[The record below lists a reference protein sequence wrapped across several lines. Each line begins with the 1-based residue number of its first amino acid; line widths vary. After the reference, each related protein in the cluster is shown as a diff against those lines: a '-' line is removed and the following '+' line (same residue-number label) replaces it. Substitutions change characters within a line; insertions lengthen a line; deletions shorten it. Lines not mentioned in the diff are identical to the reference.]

1 MRDGSDVPEAANWL
15 APQGPREGLSHYA
28 EVIRG
33 RLGLILACVV
43 VATVAAG
50 LYVKL
55 TPSAWTAESQLLI
68 TPVNGETSLIGLG
81 LLTNSGNPT
90 GAIST
95 AASFVT
101 TPEVAALVAA
111 RVQDTTASAALGEV
125 SAVPVAQSNIIAIKA
140 TAPSAA
146 KAQAVASAFAL
157 ETVQNRTLTLHRQL
171 DKIIPSLKAQ
181 VEALPVA
188 QRTGQGSLGERLAS
202 LQALRAAPDPT
213 ISVETLAPLPTAP
226 SSPKTKLSIV
236 AGILVGL
243 VIGLG
248 VAFAQDGLDP
258 RVRREEGL
266 RTIFR
271 LPVLARIPRER
282 SRRSRA
288 SHGLPLRPSDL
299 SPAAQEGYRMLRVA
313 LGVRGASS
321 ISRSLMITGSTSS
334 EGKSTTALNLAATIA
349 SAGRRVILIE
359 ADLQRP
365 SLAMTLGMHSSLG
378 MADVLMGEVTLED
391 ALVTVDWL
399 GDNLKLL
406 VAERADH
413 YLADSLLTATD
424 KLVGPAKA
432 LADYVIFDAPPVT
445 EVSEILPLCQHVDDL
460 LIVTRLGRSR
470 VDQLVNLGEILTRQG
485 VRPVGIVIVDD
496 DLNQSGGYYYGR
508 VSSGSNRRLPWRKR
522 VAATRD

>member
-1 MRDGSDVPEAANWL
+1 MQGDSGMPETASWL
-15 APQGPREGLSHYA
+15 APQGPQEGLSHYA

-50 LYVKL
+50 VYVRL
-55 TPSAWTAESQLLI
+55 VPYAWTAESQLLI

-81 LLTNSGNPT
+81 LLTNSGSAT
-90 GAIST
+90 SAIST

-101 TPEVAALVAA
+101 TPEVATLAAA
-111 RVQDTTASAALGEV
+111 RVKGTTASAVRGEV
-125 SAVPVAQSNIIAIKA
+125 SAVPVAQSNIIAITA
-140 TAPSAA
+140 TASSAA
-146 KAQAVASAFAL
+146 RAQAIANAFAL
-157 ETVQNRTLTLHRQL
+157 GTVQNRTLTLHRQL
-171 DKIIPSLKAQ
+171 DMIIPSLKAQ

-202 LQALRAAPDPT
+202 LQVLLAAPDPT
-213 ISVETLAPLPTAP
+213 ISVETLAQLPTAP

-248 VAFAQDGLDP
+248 VAFAQEGLDP
-258 RVRREEGL
+258 RVRREERL

-282 SRRSRA
+282 NRS
-288 SHGLPLRPSDL
+288 SHGLPLRPGDL

-313 LGVRGASS
+313 LGVRSASS
-321 ISRSLMITGSTSS
+321 SSRSLMITGSTSS

-349 SAGRRVILIE
+349 FAGRRVILVE

-365 SLAMTLGMHSSLG
+365 SLAVTLGVHSSQG
-378 MADVLMGEVTLED
+378 MADVLTEEVSLED

-406 VAERADH
+406 LAGRADH
-413 YLADSLLTATD
+413 YLADSLLMATD

-445 EVSEILPLCQHVDDL
+445 EVSEILPLCQQVDDL

-470 VDQLVNLGEILTRQG
+470 IDQLVNLGEILTRQG
-485 VRPVGIVIVDD
+485 VRPAGLVIVDD
-496 DLNQSGGYYYGR
+496 DLNQGTGYYYGQTPAGPGGGTPR
-508 VSSGSNRRLPWRKR
+508 RKR
-522 VAATRD
+522 VAAASD